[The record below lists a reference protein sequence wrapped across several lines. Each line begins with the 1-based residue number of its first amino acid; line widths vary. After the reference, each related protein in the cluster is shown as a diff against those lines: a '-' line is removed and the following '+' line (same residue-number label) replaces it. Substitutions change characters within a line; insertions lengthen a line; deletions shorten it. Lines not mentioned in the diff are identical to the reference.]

1 VFLLNTNV
9 VSERRK
15 AGDGRADAD
24 VVAFL
29 AGCDAAQFYLCSITI
44 MKLELGICSWSDA
57 APCRAPGCAPG
68 WNRI

>member
-29 AGCDAAQFYLCSITI
+29 AGCDAAQFLSLQHHDHEARTRHLL
-44 MKLELGICSWSDA
+44 MERRGAL
-57 APCRAPGCAPG
+57 
-68 WNRI
+68 